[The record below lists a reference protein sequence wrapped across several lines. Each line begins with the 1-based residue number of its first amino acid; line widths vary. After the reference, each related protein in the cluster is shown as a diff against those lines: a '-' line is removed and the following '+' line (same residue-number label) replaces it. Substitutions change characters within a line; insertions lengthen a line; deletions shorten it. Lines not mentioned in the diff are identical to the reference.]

1 MPSAFLPSP
10 SRAVWH
16 LGPVP
21 IRAYAIC
28 VVLGVLIALLV
39 ADRRYRRIGGRPG
52 LILDV
57 ATLAVPFG
65 LIGAR
70 AYSVIT
76 NYQLYVGHR
85 HDWTDILRIWD
96 GGIGIPG
103 AIAAGALGAWIA
115 CRRAGVAFAPVAGAA
130 APGLAFGQAA
140 GRWGNWFGQQLYGR
154 PTTLPWG
161 VEIAPEQRV
170 RGYENFATFQPAF
183 LYESIWDVL
192 VGLLVIYAV
201 RRFLLTGDRAF
212 ALYAGAYAV
221 GGFLTQSLRIDPSHH
236 VLGLRVNQL
245 VLAVVF
251 AAAVAYLYLTRRKR
265 GPDSVVAVAAASG
278 AADGAG
284 RELPAVG

>member
-1 MPSAFLPSP
+1 
-10 SRAVWH
+10 VWH
-16 LGPVP
+16 LGPIP

-28 VVLGVLIALLV
+28 IVLGVLIALLV

-212 ALYAGAYAV
+212 ALYAGAYAI

-245 VLAVVF
+245 VMAVVF

-265 GPDSVVAVAAASG
+265 GPDSVVAVAEASG
-278 AADGAG
+278 AADNAG

>member
-21 IRAYAIC
+21 VRAYAIC
-28 VVLGVLIALLV
+28 IVLGVLIALLV
-39 ADRRYRRIGGRPG
+39 ADRRYRRIGGRAG

-130 APGLAFGQAA
+130 APGLAFGQAV

-212 ALYAGAYAV
+212 ALYAGAYAI

-245 VLAVVF
+245 VMAVVF

-278 AADGAG
+278 AADNAG

>member
-1 MPSAFLPSP
+1 
-10 SRAVWH
+10 
-16 LGPVP
+16 VP
-21 IRAYAIC
+21 WA
-28 VVLGVLIALLV
+28 
-39 ADRRYRRIGGRPG
+39 
-52 LILDV
+52 
-57 ATLAVPFG
+57 
-65 LIGAR
+65 
-70 AYSVIT
+70 
-76 NYQLYVGHR
+76 
-85 HDWTDILRIWD
+85 
-96 GGIGIPG
+96 
-103 AIAAGALGAWIA
+103 
-115 CRRAGVAFAPVAGAA
+115 
-130 APGLAFGQAA
+130 
-140 GRWGNWFGQQLYGR
+140 
-154 PTTLPWG
+154 

-192 VGLLVIYAV
+192 VGLLVIYAI
-201 RRFLLTGDRAF
+201 RWFLLTGDRAF

-278 AADGAG
+278 ATDNAG

>member
-21 IRAYAIC
+21 VRAYAIC
-28 VVLGVLIALLV
+28 IVLGVLIALLV
-39 ADRRYRRIGGRPG
+39 ADRRYRRIGGQAG

-103 AIAAGALGAWIA
+103 AVAAGALGAWIA

-130 APGLAFGQAA
+130 APGLAFGQAV
-140 GRWGNWFGQQLYGR
+140 GRWGNWFDQQLYGR

-212 ALYAGAYAV
+212 ALYAGAYAI
-221 GGFLTQSLRIDPSHH
+221 GGFLIQSLRIDPSHH

-265 GPDSVVAVAAASG
+265 GPDSIVAVAAASP
-278 AADGAG
+278 AADNAD

>member
-85 HDWTDILRIWD
+85 HGWTDILRIWD